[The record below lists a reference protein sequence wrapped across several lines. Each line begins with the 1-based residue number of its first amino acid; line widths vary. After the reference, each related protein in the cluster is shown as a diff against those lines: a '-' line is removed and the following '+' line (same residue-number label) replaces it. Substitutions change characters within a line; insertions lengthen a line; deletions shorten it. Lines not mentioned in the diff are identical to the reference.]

1 MKHFLTVFTLVFIC
15 VILSVTAGFIVYGK
29 FGTPFDDTEND
40 PDKEYEIPAGNQN
53 GQTPDGEDKKTPLK
67 EAFEKSNRVNFL
79 VMGLEG
85 FRTDTIIFASYDID
99 NNKADLISIPRDT
112 YFLRGGKEE
121 YKAAGERK
129 INAVYGD
136 NGTQGLKNVVSHIL
150 KGVPIDH
157 YVKVRYKGVETIVDI
172 LKGVEVNV
180 KEHMRYKD
188 LYDDPPLIID
198 IPPGRQV
205 LDGKNAV
212 KFLRYRGYED
222 ADLGRI
228 NAQQEFIKSAMKK
241 SMSLK
246 IVPVINTAFHYVNTD
261 MTISQLGAYGIE
273 AVKMDLSKDLNTIT
287 LPGYT
292 EDRTY
297 GGVELNYF
305 FHDPKQV
312 EQILMKMYNVED
324 KNE

>member
-29 FGTPFDDTEND
+29 FATPFDDTEND
-40 PDKEYEIPAGNQN
+40 PDKEYEIPVGNQN
-53 GQTPDGEDKKTPLK
+53 GQTPDGEDGKNLLK

-85 FRTDTIIFASYDID
+85 VRTDTIIFVSYDLD

-112 YFLRGGKEE
+112 YFVRGGKEE
-121 YKAAGERK
+121 YKEAAERK
-129 INAVYGD
+129 VNAVYGD
-136 NGTQGLKNVVSHIL
+136 NGTQALKNVVSHIL
-150 KGVPIDH
+150 KGVPIEH
-157 YVKVRYKGVETIVDI
+157 YVKVRYKGVKTIVDI
-172 LKGVEVNV
+172 LGGVEVNV
-180 KEHMRYKD
+180 KEPMNYKD
-188 LYDDPPLIID
+188 PYDKPPLIID
-198 IPPGRQV
+198 IPAGRQV
-205 LDGKNAV
+205 LDGENAV
-212 KFLRYRGYED
+212 KFLRYRGYKN

-228 NAQQEFIKSAMKK
+228 NAQQEFIKSAIKK

-273 AVKMDLSKDLNTIT
+273 AVKMDLSEDLNIIT

-292 EDRTY
+292 ERRTY
-297 GGVELNYF
+297 GGEELDYF
-305 FHDPKQV
+305 LHDPKQV
-312 EQILMKMYNVED
+312 EQILMEIYNVED